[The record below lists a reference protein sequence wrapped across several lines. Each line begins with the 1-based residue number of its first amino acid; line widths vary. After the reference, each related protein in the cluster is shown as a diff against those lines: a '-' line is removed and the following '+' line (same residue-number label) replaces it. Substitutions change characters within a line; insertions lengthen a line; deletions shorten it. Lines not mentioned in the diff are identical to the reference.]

1 MLIPSRTKYRRVH
14 RLPYEGKARGNTEL
28 KFGKDSKQYQ
38 AAQTIVQGY
47 QNSKLLAGSIGAVD
61 IKMQSGGGYPEPK
74 EEKEEKIEVCYT
86 CGKEFDMNSDE
97 GAHYHYGKYPMCG
110 YCTNFF
116 GFYQE
121 DLMDKK

>member
-1 MLIPSRTKYRRVH
+1 M
-14 RLPYEGKARGNTEL
+14 GNVIVIDENI
-28 KFGKDSKQYQ
+28 KDNNKE
-38 AAQTIVQGY
+38 I
-47 QNSKLLAGSIGAVD
+47 
-61 IKMQSGGGYPEPK
+61 K
-74 EEKEEKIEVCYT
+74 EEKEEKEQKIEICYT

-116 GFYQE
+116 DFYQE

>member
-1 MLIPSRTKYRRVH
+1 MEYLINNINC
-14 RLPYEGKARGNTEL
+14 G
-28 KFGKDSKQYQ
+28 D
-38 AAQTIVQGY
+38 
-47 QNSKLLAGSIGAVD
+47 
-61 IKMQSGGGYPEPK
+61 KMADLNNENK
-74 EEKEEKIEVCYT
+74 ESNDKKEQKIEVCYT
-86 CGKEFDMNSDE
+86 CGKEFDMNTDE